1 MTGDSAVRRTTRYT
15 LVGAACAVTYNAIM
29 IAGSR
34 LGANYIS
41 LFVLAYL
48 VMTPT
53 AYALHT
59 RFTFAIRRSWQD
71 FARFSASVAASF
83 PINFVVI
90 TGLCS
95 GLHLSMTVAAPV
107 TTVVM
112 YLWNYA
118 STHWALYRWVP
129 FARKSRGTRFAAL
142 FEHKDVGDN
151 PARAVSFSPE

>member
-1 MTGDSAVRRTTRYT
+1 M
-15 LVGAACAVTYNAIM
+15 GAD
-29 IAGSR
+29 
-34 LGANYIS
+34 YIS
-41 LFVLAYL
+41 LSVLAYL
-48 VMTPT
+48 VATPI

-71 FARFSASVAASF
+71 FARFASSVAASF

-95 GLHLSMTVAAPV
+95 GLHLSVPVAAPI

-118 STHWALYRWVP
+118 STHWALRSWLPFGKESRNTHVP
-129 FARKSRGTRFAAL
+129 AT
-142 FEHKDVGDN
+142 FESKDLRDT
-151 PARAVSFSPE
+151 PTRAVSAISE